1 MCGLF
6 HYFLLFFPSEV
17 GVRVRIYTLS
27 ASDAFWLFKNSTFPD
42 TFVTF
47 QAALSRQSGCLRCC
61 FCLYCL
67 SWVVRKHYPD
77 SCFCCCFFL
86 IESSSLKPV
95 LRGHKNKYDFGP
107 VAVARD
113 ESATAHKSPFMDK
126 GMLQYLL
133 LSDTE
138 PLPFITMSFITT
150 WVFFFFLLH
159 HLALST
165 ECDPVNANKQLSAFV
180 IQKQRHLAIVSPPS
194 CFCATNPK
202 QMDVCTVLTVHTVPC
217 IEARTIARLSPFI
230 PYFVGFELCWEH
242 WQKCLTCG
250 IRSSPVHIQDFFFFF
265 FYVVL

>member
-1 MCGLF
+1 MQCDYLLGHYQAIVVPRRGINRITFPFIASVGGCMCGLF
-6 HYFLLFFPSEV
+6 HYFLLSFPLKCVFLMISD
-17 GVRVRIYTLS
+17 RIYTLS
-27 ASDAFWLFKNSTFPD
+27 ASDAFWLFKNSTFSD
-42 TFVTF
+42 TFVMF
-47 QAALSRQSGCLRCC
+47 QAALSRHSGCLRCC

-107 VAVARD
+107 VAVAQD

-150 WVFFFFLLH
+150 WVFFFF
-159 HLALST
+159 ST
-165 ECDPVNANKQLSAFV
+165 
-180 IQKQRHLAIVSPPS
+180 I
-194 CFCATNPK
+194 
-202 QMDVCTVLTVHTVPC
+202 
-217 IEARTIARLSPFI
+217 
-230 PYFVGFELCWEH
+230 
-242 WQKCLTCG
+242 
-250 IRSSPVHIQDFFFFF
+250 
-265 FYVVL
+265 